1 MGKFRRQHAKKSKRR
16 TKKKSLQ
23 REEEVGENRRVEDEQ
38 MAGDQA
44 GGEPVVLDDVHDQE
58 RENDKKDKMVLLL
71 CKDGVELV
79 VPKEEASR
87 YGRTIEMDISYG
99 DYSNPY
105 GRNISIGN
113 RGYSL
118 ISLSLESDVLS
129 IVIHYSNKKRHDPSW
144 DAAELVGGLDHPTLF
159 RLILGAQHLE
169 NWGLLSDAC
178 RAVAGM
184 IDGKPEREIRTM
196 FGIRPPPPAP
206 DSTLLKKTT
215 LDGQAMMTASELEL
229 EKRALR
235 ALHIVRCQ
243 DFTAYDPKRRAFWHS
258 RFCGYNIAFF
268 DLDEE
273 SRFGRGPPLHRVR
286 EPSIATSSVNVISL
300 KVRES
305 DVGFPIN
312 VFGTIIARD
321 MIDYRCVYLFNR
333 DADDSQVITSPDD
346 MLALMDPHRGLVP
359 EDIIYLEI
367 NLKIKCDGGWN
378 WKLHMFDVL

>member
-1 MGKFRRQHAKKSKRR
+1 MGKFRRQHAKKSKRKN
-16 TKKKSLQ
+16 KKKSPHMK
-23 REEEVGENRRVEDEQ
+23 EENARVDEQ
-38 MAGDQA
+38 MAGDQG
-44 GGEPVVLDDVHDQE
+44 GGEVVVDDVHDQE
-58 RENDKKDKMVLLL
+58 RENKKEKMVLLL

-87 YGRTIEMDISYG
+87 YGSTIEMDIKYD
-99 DYSNPY
+99 DYSNAY
-105 GRNISIGN
+105 GRNISVPN

-118 ISLSLESDVLS
+118 ITLPLESDVLS
-129 IVIHYSNKKRHDPSW
+129 IVMHYSNKKRHDPGW

-169 NWGLLSDAC
+169 NRGLLGVAC
-178 RAVAGM
+178 RAVADM
-184 IDGKPEREIRTM
+184 IDGKSQRQVRAM

-206 DSTLLKKTT
+206 DSTLQQQLLNKTT
-215 LDGQAMMTASELEL
+215 PDDHTMTASELEL

-258 RFCGYNIAFF
+258 RFCNYNIAFF
-268 DLDEE
+268 DLDKECE
-273 SRFGRGPPLHRVR
+273 CYYPSRFGRGPPLRRVR
-286 EPSIATSSVNVISL
+286 ESSIASSSVNIISL

-312 VFGTIIARD
+312 VFGTVIARD

-333 DADDSQVITSPDD
+333 GADDSQVITSPDIA
-346 MLALMDPHRGLVP
+346 MMKTTVFVRWVAANCR
-359 EDIIYLEI
+359 
-367 NLKIKCDGGWN
+367 
-378 WKLHMFDVL
+378 